1 MALSLNICPSY
12 GDTIEFTCLPQPT
25 QSSSIPNRRADTPPI
40 ARPSPDVSRRAKHV
54 DEVLEAIKTSIQQSL
69 TAWAEDE
76 MTPPVDSVDY
86 LGDELYE
93 ILAARADDNLPLTC
107 ETVEVQVDIGDR
119 EQSEFEDERPPV
131 LTAPDVPGTGM
142 IKRGALKALIRHSG
156 MSPEEFE
163 IYAQTEDRMT
173 QARAAI
179 PLQTMGGQD
188 GRE

>member
-1 MALSLNICPSY
+1 MSNATYTVILDPEPAGGYSIHCPALPGCVAQGETREETL
-12 GDTIEFTCLPQPT
+12 L
-25 QSSSIPNRRADTPPI
+25 
-40 ARPSPDVSRRAKHV
+40 
-54 DEVLEAIKTSIQQSL
+54 AIVAAIQQSL
-69 TAWAEDE
+69 TAWAEDD
-76 MTPPVDSVDY
+76 MAPPADSIDY

-107 ETVEVQVDIGDR
+107 ETIEVQVDIGDR

-163 IYAQTEDRMT
+163 IYARTEARMT

-179 PLQTMGGQD
+179 TLRSGGEQD
-188 GRE
+188 ARE

>member
-1 MALSLNICPSY
+1 MSTATYTVILDPEPAGGYSAYCPALPGCVAQ
-12 GDTIEFTCLPQPT
+12 GET
-25 QSSSIPNRRADTPPI
+25 
-40 ARPSPDVSRRAKHV
+40 HG
-54 DEVLEAIKTSIQQSL
+54 EVQEAIKTSIQQSL

-107 ETVEVQVDIGDR
+107 ETIEVQVDIGDR

-163 IYAQTEDRMT
+163 IYARTEDRMT

-179 PLQTMGGQD
+179 ALQSKGGQD